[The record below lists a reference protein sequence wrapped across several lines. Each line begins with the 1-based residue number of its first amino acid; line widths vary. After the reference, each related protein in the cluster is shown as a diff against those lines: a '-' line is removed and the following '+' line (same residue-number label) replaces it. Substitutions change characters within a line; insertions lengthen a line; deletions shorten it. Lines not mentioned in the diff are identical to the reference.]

1 MKTVRSFICEMK
13 QIVISMPFL
22 VSCMIV
28 TILEFTAGFYLT
40 GDGKELS
47 ILEVLISFSREDMEK
62 NVLFSSFA
70 AFKSGVGSWLK
81 LFVPIIATLPFVAL
95 FRDETSTGYRRFR
108 IVSEGKV
115 RYCMVKILTCFFSG
129 ALTLTIGTLLF
140 SLMTGIFFP
149 SVQQFDKESIHLI
162 LAPYGTNSIVLIML
176 RQFLMIF
183 LYGGF
188 WGSICLGLVGAVKNK
203 YLIVGIPFMLKY
215 MWQQY
220 IDKID
225 GMGPDTLLYAFQ
237 EKNSIFGILIVYG
250 IILAISVLV
259 FLVAMGRKE
268 DIGV

>member
-1 MKTVRSFICEMK
+1 MKTVRSFVCEMK

-47 ILEVLISFSREDMEK
+47 ILEVLINFSKEDMKE

-70 AFKSGVGSWLK
+70 AFRSGVGSWLK
-81 LFVPIIATLPFVAL
+81 LFVPIIAALPFAAL

-108 IVSEGKV
+108 IISEGKV
-115 RYCMVKILTCFFSG
+115 RYCVLKILTCFFSG

-140 SLMTGIFFP
+140 ALMTGIFFP
-149 SVQQFDKESIHLI
+149 SIQQFDTESINMI
-162 LAPYGTNSIVLIML
+162 LAPYGTNSTALIMF
-176 RQFLMIF
+176 RQILMIF

-188 WGSICLGLVGAVKNK
+188 WGSVCLGMVGTVKNK

-220 IDKID
+220 IDKIG

-237 EKNSIFGILIVYG
+237 EENSISGILIVY
-250 IILAISVLV
+250 IILLAVSVLV
-259 FLVAMGRKE
+259 FFLAIERKE